1 MAKKQLKKRI
11 FVPTGNDL
19 GEFTIFDL
27 QPVDITFVDSDDS
40 SQSQDSNKKM
50 GSSQSSIPDPVDNN
64 PLNRGSQDNSS
75 SSGGNGQKDENPYAN
90 RGNGDNNSDDFAKQ
104 DRDINNDLYGDDLDT
119 DSGEQPPQNSD
130 NGDGSEGSA
139 GDGES
144 GSGSSG
150 VGGSDDNSFAPP
162 NYDSSSNMGDDNS
175 SVGNSTSEMEDALN
189 KEQDNMSDT
198 AKERMSEVSGQNNNN
213 NNNNSSS
220 NENGSQGDN
229 SQGDNSQGED
239 GSSSDSKN
247 SQSGDKEGSQSNN
260 SQGENGSSG
269 DNSQNSDSDNSQNS
283 NSQEGNSSS
292 SGGDSKGGSGNNQ
305 NGKSDNDFKKAHDTK
320 GNDLDDTKGKEV
332 VEKMVRE
339 ASKRMQEEIDKDET
353 LADTNKTSLDNYK
366 DFGAG
371 TMTTLFKGNS
381 MVADWKAKLEKLFR
395 KALGQRITMN
405 PNMINKRIE
414 DAPPGREDIETQ
426 MIKVAVLIDCS
437 GSMGSGAFKKVIMQM
452 DAMIKADKQMRN
464 VLFYIIP
471 FEMWNAEKCIKL
483 MVKCK
488 GTRLKSELM
497 KFEAM
502 GGTDIVPGFQALMGK
517 VKNPDSIIVLS
528 DCGVNASRTVSDP
541 TYQKCLKKYRD
552 RIIWVL
558 TSKRDISDM
567 NAIDP
572 YAKKQDRYVV
582 FKGNGD

>member
-40 SQSQDSNKKM
+40 SQSQDNNKKM

-64 PLNRGSQDNSS
+64 TLNKGSQDNSS
-75 SSGGNGQKDENPYAN
+75 SSNGGNGQKDENPYATN
-90 RGNGDNNSDDFAKQ
+90 NGNNNNSEDFAKQ

-130 NGDGSEGSA
+130 GGDGEGSA

-150 VGGSDDNSFAPP
+150 VGGSNDNSFAPP

-198 AKERMSEVSGQNNNN
+198 AKERMNEVSGQN
-213 NNNNSSS
+213 SSS
-220 NENGSQGDN
+220 DKNGSQGDN

-488 GTRLKSELM
+488 GSRLKSELM

-502 GGTDIVPGFQALMGK
+502 GGTDIVPGFQALMRK

>member
-27 QPVDITFVDSDDS
+27 QPVDVTFVDSDDNSQQS
-40 SQSQDSNKKM
+40 SGDSKM
-50 GSSQSSIPDPVDNN
+50 GGSSSSIPDPVDSN
-64 PLNRGSQDNSS
+64 PLSKGSSSNGSQG
-75 SSGGNGQKDENPYAN
+75 SSGGKDANPYAN
-90 RGNGDNNSDDFAKQ
+90 NSGDNNSSDEFSKQ
-104 DRDINNDLYGDDLDT
+104 DRDLDNDLYGEDLDT
-119 DSGEQPPQNSD
+119 DREEQSNNNNSD
-130 NGDGSEGSA
+130 GEGGSSGDDGS
-139 GDGES
+139 GES
-144 GSGSSG
+144 GGSSG
-150 VGGSDDNSFAPP
+150 GMTSEDNSYAPP
-162 NYDSSSNMGDDNS
+162 NYDGSSNMGDDS
-175 SVGNSTSEMEDALN
+175 SSLDSTSEMEDALN
-189 KEQDNMSDT
+189 KEQENMSDT
-198 AKERMSEVSGQNNNN
+198 AKERASEVSG
-213 NNNNSSS
+213 
-220 NENGSQGDN
+220 
-229 SQGDNSQGED
+229 
-239 GSSSDSKN
+239 
-247 SQSGDKEGSQSNN
+247 EGSQSSTSQKEGN
-260 SQGENGSSG
+260 SNQQSG
-269 DNSQNSDSDNSQNS
+269 DNSQQGGKSQLGDSQSSQSSD
-283 NSQEGNSSS
+283 S
-292 SGGDSKGGSGNNQ
+292 SGGDNSQQGEGSQSQDNQAGSGSRGDKGNKPN
-305 NGKSDNDFKKAHDTK
+305 DDFKKAHDTK
-320 GNDLDDTKGKEV
+320 GNDLDDTDGKGV
-332 VEKMVRE
+332 VDKIVRE
-339 ASKRMQEEIDKDET
+339 AAKRMQEELDKDET
-353 LADTNKTSLDNYK
+353 LANTNQQSLDNYK

-426 MIKVAVLIDCS
+426 MVKVAVLIDCS

-471 FEMWNAEKCIKL
+471 FEAWSAAECVKR

-488 GTRLKSELM
+488 GTKLKAELM
-497 KFEAM
+497 KFKAE
-502 GGTDIVPGFQALMGK
+502 GGTNIVPGVHAMMKK

-528 DCGVNASRTVSDP
+528 DCGVNVSTTVSDS
-541 TYQKCLKKYRD
+541 TYQKWLKKYRD

-558 TSKRDISDM
+558 TSKRDISYM
-567 NAIDP
+567 SAIDP

>member
-40 SQSQDSNKKM
+40 SQSQDNNNKKM

-64 PLNRGSQDNSS
+64 PLNKGSQDNSS
-75 SSGGNGQKDENPYAN
+75 SSGGNGQKDENPYSTN
-90 RGNGDNNSDDFAKQ
+90 SGNNNNSDDFAKQ
-104 DRDINNDLYGDDLDT
+104 DRDINNDLYGEDLDT
-119 DSGEQPPQNSD
+119 DSGEQPPQN
-130 NGDGSEGSA
+130 NDGG
-139 GDGES
+139 GDGEGSSGDGGS

-162 NYDSSSNMGDDNS
+162 NYDSSSNMGDDSS
-175 SVGNSTSEMEDALN
+175 SVGNTTSEMEDALN

-198 AKERMSEVSGQNNNN
+198 AKERMNEVSGQNNN
-213 NNNNSSS
+213 SSDDK
-220 NENGSQGDN
+220 GSQGGSDT

-239 GSSSDSKN
+239 GSNSSKSNNSGDSQDNNSQQGNSGSNSDSSNSQSNDSSDS
-247 SQSGDKEGSQSNN
+247 QS
-260 SQGENGSSG
+260 
-269 DNSQNSDSDNSQNS
+269 SDSQNS
-283 NSQEGNSSS
+283 NSPSNGSN
-292 SGGDSKGGSGNNQ
+292 GGDSKGSSGNS
-305 NGKSDNDFKKAHDTK
+305 KSDNDFKKAHDTK

-488 GTRLKSELM
+488 GSRLKSELM

-502 GGTDIVPGFQALMGK
+502 GGTDIVPGFQALMRK

-541 TYQKCLKKYRD
+541 TYQKCVKKYRD
-552 RIIWVL
+552 LSLIHI
-558 TSKRDISDM
+558 
-567 NAIDP
+567 
-572 YAKKQDRYVV
+572 
-582 FKGNGD
+582 

>member
-27 QPVDITFVDSDDS
+27 QPVDITFVDSDDNSQQGS
-40 SQSQDSNKKM
+40 SGDSKM
-50 GSSQSSIPDPVDNN
+50 GGSNSSIPDPVDNN
-64 PLNRGSQDNSS
+64 PLGKSNSSNGSQGSSGGKDANPYANNSGDNSS
-75 SSGGNGQKDENPYAN
+75 SDEF
-90 RGNGDNNSDDFAKQ
+90 SKQ
-104 DRDINNDLYGDDLDT
+104 DRDLDNDLYGEDLDT
-119 DSGEQPPQNSD
+119 DREEQSNNNNSD
-130 NGDGSEGSA
+130 GEGGSSGDDGS
-139 GDGES
+139 GES
-144 GSGSSG
+144 GGSSG
-150 VGGSDDNSFAPP
+150 GMASEDNSYAPP
-162 NYDSSSNMGDDNS
+162 NYDGSSNMGDDNS
-175 SVGNSTSEMEDALN
+175 SLDSTSEMEDALN
-189 KEQDNMSDT
+189 KEQENMSDT
-198 AKERMSEVSGQNNNN
+198 AKERASEVSG
-213 NNNNSSS
+213 
-220 NENGSQGDN
+220 
-229 SQGDNSQGED
+229 
-239 GSSSDSKN
+239 
-247 SQSGDKEGSQSNN
+247 EGSQSSTSQTEDN
-260 SQGENGSSG
+260 SNQQSG
-269 DNSQNSDSDNSQNS
+269 DNSQQGGQSQVGDSQSSQSSDSQGGDNSQQGDDS
-283 NSQEGNSSS
+283 NSQGGEGSQSQDNQA
-292 SGGDSKGGSGNNQ
+292 GSGSRGDKGN
-305 NGKSDNDFKKAHDTK
+305 KSNDDFKKAHDTK
-320 GNDLDDTKGKEV
+320 GNDLDDTDGKGV
-332 VEKMVRE
+332 VDKIVRE
-339 ASKRMQEEIDKDET
+339 AAKRMQEELDKDET
-353 LADTNKTSLDNYK
+353 LANTNQQSLDNYK

-471 FEMWNAEKCIKL
+471 FEAWSAAECVKR

-488 GTRLKSELM
+488 GTKLKAELM
-497 KFEAM
+497 KFRAE
-502 GGTDIVPGFQALMGK
+502 GGTNIVPGVHAMMKK

-528 DCGVNASRTVSDP
+528 DCGVTVSTTVSDS
-541 TYQKCLKKYRD
+541 TYQKWLKKYRD

-558 TSKRDISDM
+558 TSKRDISYM
-567 NAIDP
+567 SAIDP

>member
-40 SQSQDSNKKM
+40 NQSQDNNSKM

-64 PLNRGSQDNSS
+64 PLNKGSQDSS
-75 SSGGNGQKDENPYAN
+75 SSSNGGNGQKDENPYAN

-104 DRDINNDLYGDDLDT
+104 DRDINNDLYGDDLDI

-175 SVGNSTSEMEDALN
+175 SVGNPTSEMEDALN

-198 AKERMSEVSGQNNNN
+198 AKERMNEVSGQN
-213 NNNNSSS
+213 SSS
-220 NENGSQGDN
+220 DKNGSQGDN

-488 GTRLKSELM
+488 GSRLKSELM

-502 GGTDIVPGFQALMGK
+502 GGTDIVPGFQALMRK

-528 DCGVNASRTVSDP
+528 DCGVSVSRTVSDP

>member
-40 SQSQDSNKKM
+40 NQSQDNNSKM

-64 PLNRGSQDNSS
+64 PLNKGSQDSS
-75 SSGGNGQKDENPYAN
+75 SSSNGGNGQKDENPYAN

-104 DRDINNDLYGDDLDT
+104 DRDINNDLYGDDLDI

-175 SVGNSTSEMEDALN
+175 SVGNPTSEMEDALN

-198 AKERMSEVSGQNNNN
+198 AKERMNEVSGQN
-213 NNNNSSS
+213 SSS
-220 NENGSQGDN
+220 DKNG

-488 GTRLKSELM
+488 GSRLKSELM

-502 GGTDIVPGFQALMGK
+502 GGTDIVPGFQALMRK

-528 DCGVNASRTVSDP
+528 DCGVSVSRTVSDP

>member
-40 SQSQDSNKKM
+40 SQSQDNNNKKM

-64 PLNRGSQDNSS
+64 PLNKGSQDNSS
-75 SSGGNGQKDENPYAN
+75 SSGGNGQKDENPYATN
-90 RGNGDNNSDDFAKQ
+90 RGNNDSSDDFAKQ
-104 DRDINNDLYGDDLDT
+104 DRDINNDLYGEDLDT
-119 DSGEQPPQNSD
+119 DSGEQPPQNND
-130 NGDGSEGSA
+130 GGDGEGSS

-198 AKERMSEVSGQNNNN
+198 AKERMNEVSGQN
-213 NNNNSSS
+213 SSS
-220 NENGSQGDN
+220 DKNGSQGDN

-488 GTRLKSELM
+488 GSRLKSELM

-502 GGTDIVPGFQALMGK
+502 GGTDIVPGFQALMRK

-528 DCGVNASRTVSDP
+528 DCGVTASRTVSDP

>member
-27 QPVDITFVDSDDS
+27 QPVDVTFVDSDDNSQQS
-40 SQSQDSNKKM
+40 SGDSKM
-50 GSSQSSIPDPVDNN
+50 GGSSSSIPDPVDSN
-64 PLNRGSQDNSS
+64 PLSKGSSSNGSQG
-75 SSGGNGQKDENPYAN
+75 SSGGKDANPYAN
-90 RGNGDNNSDDFAKQ
+90 NSGDNNSSDEFSKQ
-104 DRDINNDLYGDDLDT
+104 DRDLDNDLYGEDLDT
-119 DSGEQPPQNSD
+119 DREEQSNNNNSD
-130 NGDGSEGSA
+130 GEGGSSGDDGS
-139 GDGES
+139 GES
-144 GSGSSG
+144 GGSSG
-150 VGGSDDNSFAPP
+150 GMTSEDNSYAPP
-162 NYDSSSNMGDDNS
+162 NYDGSSNMGDDS
-175 SVGNSTSEMEDALN
+175 SSLDSTSEMEDALN
-189 KEQDNMSDT
+189 KEQENMSDT
-198 AKERMSEVSGQNNNN
+198 AKERASEVSG
-213 NNNNSSS
+213 
-220 NENGSQGDN
+220 
-229 SQGDNSQGED
+229 
-239 GSSSDSKN
+239 
-247 SQSGDKEGSQSNN
+247 EGSQSSTSQKEGN
-260 SQGENGSSG
+260 SNQQSG
-269 DNSQNSDSDNSQNS
+269 DNSQQGGQSQLGDSQSSQSSD
-283 NSQEGNSSS
+283 S
-292 SGGDSKGGSGNNQ
+292 SGGDNSQQGEGSQSQDNQAGSGSRGDKGNKPN
-305 NGKSDNDFKKAHDTK
+305 DDFKKAHDTK
-320 GNDLDDTKGKEV
+320 GNDLDDTDGKGV
-332 VEKMVRE
+332 VDKIVRE
-339 ASKRMQEEIDKDET
+339 AAKRMQEELDKDET
-353 LADTNKTSLDNYK
+353 LANTNQQSLDNYK

-426 MIKVAVLIDCS
+426 MVKVAVLIDCS

-471 FEMWNAEKCIKL
+471 FEAWSAAECVKR

-488 GTRLKSELM
+488 GTKLKAELM
-497 KFEAM
+497 KFKAE
-502 GGTDIVPGFQALMGK
+502 GGTNIVPGVHAMMKK

-528 DCGVNASRTVSDP
+528 DCGVNVSTTVSDS
-541 TYQKCLKKYRD
+541 TYQKWLKKYRD

-558 TSKRDISDM
+558 TSKRDISYM
-567 NAIDP
+567 GAIDP

>member
-40 SQSQDSNKKM
+40 SQSQDNNKKM

-64 PLNRGSQDNSS
+64 PLNKGSQDNSS
-75 SSGGNGQKDENPYAN
+75 SSNGGNGQKDENPYATN
-90 RGNGDNNSDDFAKQ
+90 SGNNNSDDFAKQ

-119 DSGEQPPQNSD
+119 DSGEQPPQNND
-130 NGDGSEGSA
+130 GGDGEGSS

-150 VGGSDDNSFAPP
+150 VGGSDGNSFAPP

-175 SVGNSTSEMEDALN
+175 SVGNTTSEMEDALN

-198 AKERMSEVSGQNNNN
+198 AKERMNEVSGQNNN
-213 NNNNSSS
+213 SSDDK
-220 NENGSQGDN
+220 GSQGDN
-229 SQGDNSQGED
+229 SQVED
-239 GSSSDSKN
+239 GSNSSKSNNSGDSQDNNSQQGNSGSNSDSSNSQSNDSSDS
-247 SQSGDKEGSQSNN
+247 QGS
-260 SQGENGSSG
+260 
-269 DNSQNSDSDNSQNS
+269 DSQNS
-283 NSQEGNSSS
+283 NSPSSGS
-292 SGGDSKGGSGNNQ
+292 NGGDSKGSSGNS
-305 NGKSDNDFKKAHDTK
+305 KSDNDFKKAHDTK

-452 DAMIKADKQMRN
+452 DAMIKADDKQMRN

-488 GTRLKSELM
+488 GSRLKSELM

-502 GGTDIVPGFQALMGK
+502 GGTDIVPGFQALMRK

-528 DCGVNASRTVSDP
+528 DCGVNTSRTVSDP

>member
-27 QPVDITFVDSDDS
+27 QPVDITFVDSDDNSQQGS
-40 SQSQDSNKKM
+40 SGDSKM
-50 GSSQSSIPDPVDNN
+50 GGSSSSIPDPVDNN
-64 PLNRGSQDNSS
+64 PLSKGNSSNGSQGSSGGKDANPYANNSGDNSS
-75 SSGGNGQKDENPYAN
+75 SDEF
-90 RGNGDNNSDDFAKQ
+90 SKQ
-104 DRDINNDLYGDDLDT
+104 DRDLDNDLYGEDLDT
-119 DSGEQPPQNSD
+119 DREEQSNNNNSD
-130 NGDGSEGSA
+130 GEGGSSGDDGS
-139 GDGES
+139 GES
-144 GSGSSG
+144 GGSSG
-150 VGGSDDNSFAPP
+150 GMASEDNSYAPP
-162 NYDSSSNMGDDNS
+162 NYDGSSNMGDDNS
-175 SVGNSTSEMEDALN
+175 SLDSTSEMEDALN
-189 KEQDNMSDT
+189 KEQENMSDT
-198 AKERMSEVSGQNNNN
+198 AKERAIEVSG
-213 NNNNSSS
+213 
-220 NENGSQGDN
+220 
-229 SQGDNSQGED
+229 
-239 GSSSDSKN
+239 
-247 SQSGDKEGSQSNN
+247 EGSQSSTSQTEDN
-260 SQGENGSSG
+260 SNQQSG
-269 DNSQNSDSDNSQNS
+269 DNSQQGGQSQVGDSQSSQSSNSHGGDNSQQGDDS
-283 NSQEGNSSS
+283 NSQGGEGSQSQDNQA
-292 SGGDSKGGSGNNQ
+292 GSGSRGDKAEKGNKPN
-305 NGKSDNDFKKAHDTK
+305 DDFKKAHDTK
-320 GNDLDDTKGKEV
+320 GNDLDDTDGKGV
-332 VEKMVRE
+332 VDKIVRE
-339 ASKRMQEEIDKDET
+339 AAKRMQEELDKDET
-353 LADTNKTSLDNYK
+353 LANTNQQSLDNYK

-471 FEMWNAEKCIKL
+471 FEAWSAAECVKR

-488 GTRLKSELM
+488 GTKLKAELM
-497 KFEAM
+497 KFRAE
-502 GGTDIVPGFQALMGK
+502 GGTNIVPGVHAMMKK

-528 DCGVNASRTVSDP
+528 DCGVTVSTTVSDS
-541 TYQKCLKKYRD
+541 TYQKWLKKYRD

-558 TSKRDISDM
+558 TSKRDISYM
-567 NAIDP
+567 SAIDP

>member
-40 SQSQDSNKKM
+40 NQSQDNNSKM

-64 PLNRGSQDNSS
+64 PLNKGSQDSS
-75 SSGGNGQKDENPYAN
+75 SYSNGGNGQKDENPYAN

-104 DRDINNDLYGDDLDT
+104 DRDINNDLYGDDLDI

-162 NYDSSSNMGDDNS
+162 NYDSSANMGDDNS

-198 AKERMSEVSGQNNNN
+198 AKERMSEVSGQNNSNN
-213 NNNNSSS
+213 KD
-220 NENGSQGDN
+220 SQGDDFQ
-229 SQGDNSQGED
+229 SGDNSRGDGGSDRSNSKNSGDSRDNNSQD
-239 GSSSDSKN
+239 SSGSSSDSN
-247 SQSGDKEGSQSNN
+247 SQSND
-260 SQGENGSSG
+260 SS
-269 DNSQNSDSDNSQNS
+269 NSQNSDSQSSDSQDS
-283 NSQEGNSSS
+283 NKS
-292 SGGDSKGGSGNNQ
+292 SGGDSKGGSGNN
-305 NGKSDNDFKKAHDTK
+305 KSDNDFKKAHDTK

-339 ASKRMQEEIDKDET
+339 ASKRMQEELDKDET
-353 LADTNKTSLDNYK
+353 LANTNKSSLDNYK

-471 FEMWNAEKCIKL
+471 FEYWDASECIKR

-502 GGTDIVPGFQALMGK
+502 GGTDIVPGFQALMRK

-528 DCGVNASRTVSDP
+528 DCGVSASRTVSDP
-541 TYQKCLKKYRD
+541 TYQKCVKKYRD

>member
-27 QPVDITFVDSDDS
+27 QPVDVTFVDSDDNSQQS
-40 SQSQDSNKKM
+40 SGDSKM
-50 GSSQSSIPDPVDNN
+50 GGSSSSIPDPVDNN
-64 PLNRGSQDNSS
+64 PLSKGNSSNGSQG
-75 SSGGNGQKDENPYAN
+75 SSGGKDANPYAN
-90 RGNGDNNSDDFAKQ
+90 NSSDNNSSDEFSKQ
-104 DRDINNDLYGDDLDT
+104 DRDLDNDLYGEDLDT
-119 DSGEQPPQNSD
+119 DREEQSNNNNSD
-130 NGDGSEGSA
+130 GEGGSSEDDGS
-139 GDGES
+139 GES
-144 GSGSSG
+144 GGSSG
-150 VGGSDDNSFAPP
+150 GMASEDNSYAPP
-162 NYDSSSNMGDDNS
+162 NYDGSSNMGDDS
-175 SVGNSTSEMEDALN
+175 SSLDSTSEMEDALN
-189 KEQDNMSDT
+189 KEQENMSDT
-198 AKERMSEVSGQNNNN
+198 AKERASEVSGENSQSSTSQKGDNSNQQSGDKSQNGGQSQSGD
-213 NNNNSSS
+213 SSQ
-220 NENGSQGDN
+220 QGDN
-229 SQGDNSQGED
+229 SQSGDDSNSQG
-239 GSSSDSKN
+239 G
-247 SQSGDKEGSQSNN
+247 EGSQS
-260 SQGENGSSG
+260 Q
-269 DNSQNSDSDNSQNS
+269 DNQA
-283 NSQEGNSSS
+283 
-292 SGGDSKGGSGNNQ
+292 GSGSRGDKGNKPN
-305 NGKSDNDFKKAHDTK
+305 DDFKKAHDTK
-320 GNDLDDTKGKEV
+320 GNDLDDTDGKGV
-332 VEKMVRE
+332 VDKIVRE
-339 ASKRMQEEIDKDET
+339 AAKRMQEELDKDET
-353 LADTNKTSLDNYK
+353 LANTNQQSLDNYK

-471 FEMWNAEKCIKL
+471 FEAWSAAECVKR

-488 GTRLKSELM
+488 GTKLKAELM
-497 KFEAM
+497 KFKAEC
-502 GGTDIVPGFQALMGK
+502 GTNIVPGVHAMMKK

-528 DCGVNASRTVSDP
+528 DCGVTVSTTVSDS
-541 TYQKCLKKYRD
+541 TYQKWLKKYRD

-558 TSKRDISDM
+558 TSKRDISYM
-567 NAIDP
+567 SAIDP

>member
-27 QPVDITFVDSDDS
+27 QPVDVTFVDSDDNSQQS
-40 SQSQDSNKKM
+40 SGDSKM
-50 GSSQSSIPDPVDNN
+50 GGSSSSIPDPVDSN
-64 PLNRGSQDNSS
+64 PLSKGSSSNGSQG
-75 SSGGNGQKDENPYAN
+75 SSGGNNSSDEF
-90 RGNGDNNSDDFAKQ
+90 SKQ
-104 DRDINNDLYGDDLDT
+104 DRDLDNDLYGEDLDT
-119 DSGEQPPQNSD
+119 DREEQSNNNNSD
-130 NGDGSEGSA
+130 GEGGSSGDDGS
-139 GDGES
+139 GES
-144 GSGSSG
+144 GGSSG
-150 VGGSDDNSFAPP
+150 GMTSEDNSYAPP
-162 NYDSSSNMGDDNS
+162 NYDGSSNMGDDS
-175 SVGNSTSEMEDALN
+175 SSLDSTSEMEDALN
-189 KEQDNMSDT
+189 KEQENMSDT
-198 AKERMSEVSGQNNNN
+198 AKERASEVSG
-213 NNNNSSS
+213 
-220 NENGSQGDN
+220 
-229 SQGDNSQGED
+229 
-239 GSSSDSKN
+239 
-247 SQSGDKEGSQSNN
+247 EGSQSSTSQKEGN
-260 SQGENGSSG
+260 SNQQSG
-269 DNSQNSDSDNSQNS
+269 DNSQQGGQSQLGDSQSSQSSD
-283 NSQEGNSSS
+283 S
-292 SGGDSKGGSGNNQ
+292 SGGDNSQQGEGSQSQDNQAGSGSRGDKGNKPN
-305 NGKSDNDFKKAHDTK
+305 DDFKKAHDTK
-320 GNDLDDTKGKEV
+320 GNDLDDTDGKGV
-332 VEKMVRE
+332 VDKIVRE
-339 ASKRMQEEIDKDET
+339 AAKRMQEELDKDET
-353 LADTNKTSLDNYK
+353 LANTNQQSLDNYK

-426 MIKVAVLIDCS
+426 MVKVAVLIDCS

-471 FEMWNAEKCIKL
+471 FEAWSAAECVKR

-488 GTRLKSELM
+488 GTKLKAELM
-497 KFEAM
+497 KFKAE
-502 GGTDIVPGFQALMGK
+502 GGTNIVPGVHAMMKK

-528 DCGVNASRTVSDP
+528 DCGVTVSTTVSDS
-541 TYQKCLKKYRD
+541 TYQKWLKKYRD

-558 TSKRDISDM
+558 TSKRDISYM
-567 NAIDP
+567 SAIDP

>member
-27 QPVDITFVDSDDS
+27 QPVDITFVDSDDNSQQGS
-40 SQSQDSNKKM
+40 SGDSKM
-50 GSSQSSIPDPVDNN
+50 GGSNSSIPDPVDNN
-64 PLNRGSQDNSS
+64 PLSKGSSSNGSQGSSGGKDANPYANNSGDNSS
-75 SSGGNGQKDENPYAN
+75 SDEF
-90 RGNGDNNSDDFAKQ
+90 SKQ
-104 DRDINNDLYGDDLDT
+104 DRDLDNDLYGEDLDT
-119 DSGEQPPQNSD
+119 DREEQSNNNNSD
-130 NGDGSEGSA
+130 GEGGSSGDDGS
-139 GDGES
+139 GES
-144 GSGSSG
+144 GGSSG
-150 VGGSDDNSFAPP
+150 GMASEDNSYAPP
-162 NYDSSSNMGDDNS
+162 NYDGSSNMGDDNS
-175 SVGNSTSEMEDALN
+175 SLDSTSEMEDALN
-189 KEQDNMSDT
+189 KEQENMSDT
-198 AKERMSEVSGQNNNN
+198 AKERASEVSG
-213 NNNNSSS
+213 
-220 NENGSQGDN
+220 
-229 SQGDNSQGED
+229 
-239 GSSSDSKN
+239 
-247 SQSGDKEGSQSNN
+247 EGSQSSTSQTEDN
-260 SQGENGSSG
+260 SNQQSG
-269 DNSQNSDSDNSQNS
+269 DNSQQGGQSQVGDSQSSQSSDSQGGDNSQQGDDS
-283 NSQEGNSSS
+283 NSQGGEGSQSQDNQA
-292 SGGDSKGGSGNNQ
+292 GSGSRGNKAEKGNKP
-305 NGKSDNDFKKAHDTK
+305 NDDFKKAHDTK
-320 GNDLDDTKGKEV
+320 GNDLDDTDGKGV
-332 VEKMVRE
+332 VDKIVRE
-339 ASKRMQEEIDKDET
+339 AAKRMQDELDKDET
-353 LADTNKTSLDNYK
+353 LANTNQQSLDNYK

-471 FEMWNAEKCIKL
+471 FEAWSAAECVKR

-488 GTRLKSELM
+488 GTKLKAELM
-497 KFEAM
+497 KFKAE
-502 GGTDIVPGFQALMGK
+502 GGTDIVPGVHAMMKK
-517 VKNPDSIIVLS
+517 VKNPDSIIILS
-528 DCGVNASRTVSDP
+528 DCVVTASRTVSDP
-541 TYQKCLKKYRD
+541 TYQKWLKKYRD

-558 TSKRDISDM
+558 TSKRDISYM
-567 NAIDP
+567 SAIDP

>member
-27 QPVDITFVDSDDS
+27 QPVDVTFVDSDDNSQQS
-40 SQSQDSNKKM
+40 SGDSKM
-50 GSSQSSIPDPVDNN
+50 GGSSSSIPDPVDSN
-64 PLNRGSQDNSS
+64 PLSKGSSSNGSQG
-75 SSGGNGQKDENPYAN
+75 SSGGKDANPYAN
-90 RGNGDNNSDDFAKQ
+90 NSGDNSSDEFSKQ
-104 DRDINNDLYGDDLDT
+104 DRDLDNDLYGEDLDT
-119 DSGEQPPQNSD
+119 DREEQSNNNNSD
-130 NGDGSEGSA
+130 GEGGSSGDDGS
-139 GDGES
+139 GES
-144 GSGSSG
+144 GGSSG
-150 VGGSDDNSFAPP
+150 GMTSEDNFYAPP
-162 NYDSSSNMGDDNS
+162 NYDGSSNMGDDS
-175 SVGNSTSEMEDALN
+175 SSLDSTSEMEDALN
-189 KEQDNMSDT
+189 KEQENMSDT
-198 AKERMSEVSGQNNNN
+198 AKERASEVSG
-213 NNNNSSS
+213 
-220 NENGSQGDN
+220 
-229 SQGDNSQGED
+229 
-239 GSSSDSKN
+239 
-247 SQSGDKEGSQSNN
+247 EGSQSSTSQKEGN
-260 SQGENGSSG
+260 SNQQSG
-269 DNSQNSDSDNSQNS
+269 DNSQQGGQSQLGDSQSSQSSD
-283 NSQEGNSSS
+283 S
-292 SGGDSKGGSGNNQ
+292 SGGDNSQQGEGSQSQDNQAGSGSRGSRG
-305 NGKSDNDFKKAHDTK
+305 GKGNKPNDDFKKAHDTK
-320 GNDLDDTKGKEV
+320 GNDLDDTDGKGV
-332 VEKMVRE
+332 VDKIVRE
-339 ASKRMQEEIDKDET
+339 AAKRMQEELDKDET
-353 LADTNKTSLDNYK
+353 LANTNQQSLDNYK

-426 MIKVAVLIDCS
+426 MVKVAVLIDCS

-471 FEMWNAEKCIKL
+471 FEAWSAAECVKR

-488 GTRLKSELM
+488 GTKLKAELM
-497 KFEAM
+497 KFKAE
-502 GGTDIVPGFQALMGK
+502 GGTNIVPGVHAMMKK

-528 DCGVNASRTVSDP
+528 DCGVTVSTTVSDS
-541 TYQKCLKKYRD
+541 TYQKWLKKYRD

-558 TSKRDISDM
+558 TSKRDISYM
-567 NAIDP
+567 SAIDP

>member
-27 QPVDITFVDSDDS
+27 QPVDVTFVDSDDNSQQS
-40 SQSQDSNKKM
+40 SGDSKM
-50 GSSQSSIPDPVDNN
+50 GGSSSSIPDPVDSN
-64 PLNRGSQDNSS
+64 PLSKGSSSNGSQG
-75 SSGGNGQKDENPYAN
+75 SSGGKDANPYAN
-90 RGNGDNNSDDFAKQ
+90 NSGDNNSSDEFSKQ
-104 DRDINNDLYGDDLDT
+104 DRDLDNDLYGEDLDT
-119 DSGEQPPQNSD
+119 DREEQSNNNNSD
-130 NGDGSEGSA
+130 GEGGSSGDDGS
-139 GDGES
+139 GES
-144 GSGSSG
+144 GGSSG
-150 VGGSDDNSFAPP
+150 GMTSEDNSYAPP
-162 NYDSSSNMGDDNS
+162 NYDGSSNMGDDS
-175 SVGNSTSEMEDALN
+175 SSLDSTSEMEDALN
-189 KEQDNMSDT
+189 KEQENMSDT
-198 AKERMSEVSGQNNNN
+198 AKERASEVSG
-213 NNNNSSS
+213 
-220 NENGSQGDN
+220 
-229 SQGDNSQGED
+229 
-239 GSSSDSKN
+239 
-247 SQSGDKEGSQSNN
+247 EGSQSSTSQKEGN
-260 SQGENGSSG
+260 SNQQSG
-269 DNSQNSDSDNSQNS
+269 DNSQQGGQSQLGDSQSSQSSD
-283 NSQEGNSSS
+283 S
-292 SGGDSKGGSGNNQ
+292 SGGDNSQQGEGSQSQDNQAGSGSRGDKGNKPN
-305 NGKSDNDFKKAHDTK
+305 DDFKKAHDTK
-320 GNDLDDTKGKEV
+320 GNDLDDTDGKGV
-332 VEKMVRE
+332 VDKIVRE
-339 ASKRMQEEIDKDET
+339 AAKRMQEELDKDET
-353 LADTNKTSLDNYK
+353 LANTNQQSLDNYK

-471 FEMWNAEKCIKL
+471 FEAWSAAECVKR

-488 GTRLKSELM
+488 GTKLKAELM
-497 KFEAM
+497 KFKAE
-502 GGTDIVPGFQALMGK
+502 GGTNIVPGVHAMMKK

-528 DCGVNASRTVSDP
+528 DCGVTASTTISDS
-541 TYQKCLKKYRD
+541 TYQKWLKKYRD

-558 TSKRDISDM
+558 TSKRDISYM
-567 NAIDP
+567 SAIDP

>member
-27 QPVDITFVDSDDS
+27 QPVDVTFVDSDDS
-40 SQSQDSNKKM
+40 QQSSSGGSKM
-50 GSSQSSIPDPVDNN
+50 GGSNSSIPDPVDNN
-64 PLNRGSQDNSS
+64 PLSRGNSSNGSQGSSGGKDANPYANNSGDNSS
-75 SSGGNGQKDENPYAN
+75 SDEF
-90 RGNGDNNSDDFAKQ
+90 SKQ
-104 DRDINNDLYGDDLDT
+104 DRDLDNDLYGEDLDT
-119 DSGEQPPQNSD
+119 DREEQSNNNNSD
-130 NGDGSEGSA
+130 GEGGSSGDDGS
-139 GDGES
+139 GES
-144 GSGSSG
+144 GGSSG
-150 VGGSDDNSFAPP
+150 GMSPEDNSYAPP
-162 NYDSSSNMGDDNS
+162 NYDGSSNMGDDS
-175 SVGNSTSEMEDALN
+175 SSLDSTSEMEDALN
-189 KEQDNMSDT
+189 KEQENMSDT
-198 AKERMSEVSGQNNNN
+198 AKERASEVSGD
-213 NNNNSSS
+213 
-220 NENGSQGDN
+220 GSQSSTSPKKDNSNQQSDDN
-229 SQGDNSQGED
+229 SQQGGQSQVGDSQ
-239 GSSSDSKN
+239 SSQSSDS
-247 SQSGDKEGSQSNN
+247 Q
-260 SQGENGSSG
+260 SG
-269 DNSQNSDSDNSQNS
+269 DNSQQGDGS
-283 NSQEGNSSS
+283 NSQGGEGSESQDNQA
-292 SGGDSKGGSGNNQ
+292 GSGSRGDKGNKPN
-305 NGKSDNDFKKAHDTK
+305 DDFKKAHDTK
-320 GNDLDDTKGKEV
+320 GNDLDDTDGKGV
-332 VEKMVRE
+332 VDKIVRE
-339 ASKRMQEEIDKDET
+339 AAKRMQEELDKDET
-353 LADTNKTSLDNYK
+353 LANTNQQSLDNYK

-471 FEMWNAEKCIKL
+471 FEAWSAAECVKR

-488 GTRLKSELM
+488 GTKLKAELM
-497 KFEAM
+497 KFKAE
-502 GGTDIVPGFQALMGK
+502 GGTNIVPGVHAMMKK

-528 DCGVNASRTVSDP
+528 DCGVTVSTTVSDS
-541 TYQKCLKKYRD
+541 TYQKWLKKYRD

-558 TSKRDISDM
+558 TSKRDISYM
-567 NAIDP
+567 SAIDP

>member
-27 QPVDITFVDSDDS
+27 QPVDVTFVDSDDNSQQS
-40 SQSQDSNKKM
+40 SGDSKM
-50 GSSQSSIPDPVDNN
+50 GGSNSSIPDPVDNN
-64 PLNRGSQDNSS
+64 PLSKGNSSNGSQG
-75 SSGGNGQKDENPYAN
+75 SSGGKDANPYAN
-90 RGNGDNNSDDFAKQ
+90 NSSDNNSSDEFSKQ
-104 DRDINNDLYGDDLDT
+104 DRDLDNDLYGEDLDT
-119 DSGEQPPQNSD
+119 DREEQSNNNNSD
-130 NGDGSEGSA
+130 GEGGSSGDDGS
-139 GDGES
+139 GES
-144 GSGSSG
+144 GGSSG
-150 VGGSDDNSFAPP
+150 GMASEDNSYAPP
-162 NYDSSSNMGDDNS
+162 NYDGSSNMGDDS
-175 SVGNSTSEMEDALN
+175 SSLDSTSEMEDALN
-189 KEQDNMSDT
+189 KEQENMSDT
-198 AKERMSEVSGQNNNN
+198 AKERASEVSGENSQSSTSQKGDNSNQQSGDKSQNGGQSQSGD
-213 NNNNSSS
+213 SSQ
-220 NENGSQGDN
+220 QGDN
-229 SQGDNSQGED
+229 SQSGDDSNSQG
-239 GSSSDSKN
+239 G
-247 SQSGDKEGSQSNN
+247 EGSQS
-260 SQGENGSSG
+260 Q
-269 DNSQNSDSDNSQNS
+269 DNQA
-283 NSQEGNSSS
+283 
-292 SGGDSKGGSGNNQ
+292 GSGSRGDKGN
-305 NGKSDNDFKKAHDTK
+305 KSNDDFKKAHDTK
-320 GNDLDDTKGKEV
+320 GNDLDDTDGKGV
-332 VEKMVRE
+332 VDKIVRE
-339 ASKRMQEEIDKDET
+339 AAKRMQEELDKDET
-353 LADTNKTSLDNYK
+353 LANTNQQSLDNYK

-471 FEMWNAEKCIKL
+471 FEAWSAAECVKR

-488 GTRLKSELM
+488 GTKLKAELM
-497 KFEAM
+497 KFKAE
-502 GGTDIVPGFQALMGK
+502 GCTNIVPGVHAMMKK

-528 DCGVNASRTVSDP
+528 DCGVTVSTTVSDS
-541 TYQKCLKKYRD
+541 TYQKWLKKYRD

-558 TSKRDISDM
+558 TSKRDISYM
-567 NAIDP
+567 SAIDP

>member
-27 QPVDITFVDSDDS
+27 QPVDITFVDSDDNSQQGS
-40 SQSQDSNKKM
+40 SGDSKM
-50 GSSQSSIPDPVDNN
+50 GGSNSSIPDPVDNN
-64 PLNRGSQDNSS
+64 PLSKGSSSNGSQGSSGGKDANPYANNSGDNSS
-75 SSGGNGQKDENPYAN
+75 SDEF
-90 RGNGDNNSDDFAKQ
+90 SKQ
-104 DRDINNDLYGDDLDT
+104 DRDLDNDLYGEDLDT
-119 DSGEQPPQNSD
+119 DREEQSNNNNSD
-130 NGDGSEGSA
+130 GEGGSSGDDGS
-139 GDGES
+139 GES
-144 GSGSSG
+144 GGSSG
-150 VGGSDDNSFAPP
+150 GMASEDNSYAPP
-162 NYDSSSNMGDDNS
+162 NYDGSSNMGDDNS
-175 SVGNSTSEMEDALN
+175 SLDSTSEMEDALN
-189 KEQDNMSDT
+189 KEQENMSDT
-198 AKERMSEVSGQNNNN
+198 AKERASEVSG
-213 NNNNSSS
+213 
-220 NENGSQGDN
+220 
-229 SQGDNSQGED
+229 
-239 GSSSDSKN
+239 
-247 SQSGDKEGSQSNN
+247 EGSQSSTSQTEDN
-260 SQGENGSSG
+260 SNQQSG
-269 DNSQNSDSDNSQNS
+269 DNSQQGGQSQVGDSQSSQSSDSQGGDNSQQGDDS
-283 NSQEGNSSS
+283 NSQGGEGSQSQDNQA
-292 SGGDSKGGSGNNQ
+292 GSGSRGNKAEKGNKP
-305 NGKSDNDFKKAHDTK
+305 NDDFKKAHDTK
-320 GNDLDDTKGKEV
+320 GNDLDDTDGKGV
-332 VEKMVRE
+332 VDKIVRE
-339 ASKRMQEEIDKDET
+339 AAKRMQDELDKDET
-353 LADTNKTSLDNYK
+353 LANTNQQSLDNYK

-471 FEMWNAEKCIKL
+471 FEAWSAAECVKR

-488 GTRLKSELM
+488 GTKLKAELM
-497 KFEAM
+497 KFKAE
-502 GGTDIVPGFQALMGK
+502 GGTDIVPGVHAMMKK
-517 VKNPDSIIVLS
+517 VKNPDSIIILS
-528 DCGVNASRTVSDP
+528 DCVVTASRTVSDS
-541 TYQKCLKKYRD
+541 TYQKWLKKYRD

-558 TSKRDISDM
+558 TSKRDISYM
-567 NAIDP
+567 SAIDP

>member
-40 SQSQDSNKKM
+40 SQSQDSNKMM

-64 PLNRGSQDNSS
+64 PLNKGSQDNSS
-75 SSGGNGQKDENPYAN
+75 SNGGNGQKDENPYATN
-90 RGNGDNNSDDFAKQ
+90 SGNNNNSDDFAKQ

-119 DSGEQPPQNSD
+119 DSGEQPPQNND
-130 NGDGSEGSA
+130 GGDGEGSS

-198 AKERMSEVSGQNNNN
+198 AKERMSEVSGQNNSNN
-213 NNNNSSS
+213 KD
-220 NENGSQGDN
+220 SQGDN
-229 SQGDNSQGED
+229 SQGDNSRGDNSQGD
-239 GSSSDSKN
+239 NSQGDNGSDRSKSPNSGGSQDNNSQDSNGSNSDSN
-247 SQSGDKEGSQSNN
+247 SQSND
-260 SQGENGSSG
+260 SS
-269 DNSQNSDSDNSQNS
+269 NSQNSDSQSSDSQNS
-283 NSQEGNSSS
+283 SGSN
-292 SGGDSKGGSGNNQ
+292 GGDSKGSIGNS
-305 NGKSDNDFKKAHDTK
+305 KSDNDFKKAHDTK

-437 GSMGSGAFKKVIMQM
+437 GSMGNKTVT
-452 DAMIKADKQMRN
+452 
-464 VLFYIIP
+464 II
-471 FEMWNAEKCIKL
+471 
-483 MVKCK
+483 
-488 GTRLKSELM
+488 
-497 KFEAM
+497 
-502 GGTDIVPGFQALMGK
+502 
-517 VKNPDSIIVLS
+517 
-528 DCGVNASRTVSDP
+528 
-541 TYQKCLKKYRD
+541 
-552 RIIWVL
+552 
-558 TSKRDISDM
+558 
-567 NAIDP
+567 
-572 YAKKQDRYVV
+572 
-582 FKGNGD
+582 

>member
-40 SQSQDSNKKM
+40 SQSQESNKKM

-64 PLNRGSQDNSS
+64 PLNKGSQANSS
-75 SSGGNGQKDENPYAN
+75 SSGGNGQKDENPYSN
-90 RGNGDNNSDDFAKQ
+90 NSGNNNSDDFAKQ
-104 DRDINNDLYGDDLDT
+104 DRDINNDLYGDDLDI

-130 NGDGSEGSA
+130 GGDGEGSA

-144 GSGSSG
+144 GSG

-175 SVGNSTSEMEDALN
+175 SVGNTTSEMEDALN

-198 AKERMSEVSGQNNNN
+198 AKERMNEVSGQNNN
-213 NNNNSSS
+213 SSDDK
-220 NENGSQGDN
+220 GSQGGSDT

-247 SQSGDKEGSQSNN
+247 SQSGDKDGSLSNN

-292 SGGDSKGGSGNNQ
+292 SGGDSKGGSGNSQ
-305 NGKSDNDFKKAHDTK
+305 SGKSDNDFKKAHDTK

-464 VLFYIIP
+464 VLFYIMP
-471 FEMWNAEKCIKL
+471 FEMWDAEKCIKL

-502 GGTDIVPGFQALMGK
+502 GGTDIVPGFQALMRK

>member
-27 QPVDITFVDSDDS
+27 QPVDVTFVDSDEPN
-40 SQSQDSNKKM
+40 QSQDNNKKM

-64 PLNRGSQDNSS
+64 PLNKGSQDKSS
-75 SSGGNGQKDENPYAN
+75 SSGGNGQKDENPYATN
-90 RGNGDNNSDDFAKQ
+90 SGNNNNSDDFAKQ
-104 DRDINNDLYGDDLDT
+104 DMDINNDLYGDDLDT
-119 DSGEQPPQNSD
+119 DSGEQPPQN
-130 NGDGSEGSA
+130 NGGDGEGSS

-175 SVGNSTSEMEDALN
+175 SVGNTTSEMEDALN

-198 AKERMSEVSGQNNNN
+198 AKERMNEVSGQNNN
-213 NNNNSSS
+213 SSDDK
-220 NENGSQGDN
+220 G

-239 GSSSDSKN
+239 GSNSSKSNNSGDSQDNNSQQGNSGSNSDSSNSQSNDSSDS
-247 SQSGDKEGSQSNN
+247 QS
-260 SQGENGSSG
+260 
-269 DNSQNSDSDNSQNS
+269 SDSQNS
-283 NSQEGNSSS
+283 NSPSSGS
-292 SGGDSKGGSGNNQ
+292 NGGDSKGSSGYS
-305 NGKSDNDFKKAHDTK
+305 KSDNDFKKAHDTK

-488 GTRLKSELM
+488 GSRLKSELM

-502 GGTDIVPGFQALMGK
+502 GGTDIVPGFQALMRK

-541 TYQKCLKKYRD
+541 TYQKCVKKYRD

>member
-27 QPVDITFVDSDDS
+27 QPVDITFVDSDDNSQQGS
-40 SQSQDSNKKM
+40 SGDSKM
-50 GSSQSSIPDPVDNN
+50 GGSNSSIPDPVDNN
-64 PLNRGSQDNSS
+64 PLGKSNSSNGSQGSSGGKDANPYANNSGDNSS
-75 SSGGNGQKDENPYAN
+75 SDEF
-90 RGNGDNNSDDFAKQ
+90 SKQ
-104 DRDINNDLYGDDLDT
+104 DRDLDNDLYGEDLDT
-119 DSGEQPPQNSD
+119 DREEQSNNNNSD
-130 NGDGSEGSA
+130 GEGGSSGDDGS
-139 GDGES
+139 GES
-144 GSGSSG
+144 GGSSG
-150 VGGSDDNSFAPP
+150 GMASEDNSYAPP
-162 NYDSSSNMGDDNS
+162 NYDGSSNMGDDNS
-175 SVGNSTSEMEDALN
+175 SLDSTSEMEDALN
-189 KEQDNMSDT
+189 KEQENMSDT
-198 AKERMSEVSGQNNNN
+198 AKERASEVSG
-213 NNNNSSS
+213 
-220 NENGSQGDN
+220 
-229 SQGDNSQGED
+229 
-239 GSSSDSKN
+239 
-247 SQSGDKEGSQSNN
+247 EGSQSSTSQTEDN
-260 SQGENGSSG
+260 SNQQSG
-269 DNSQNSDSDNSQNS
+269 DNSQQGGQSQVGDSQSSQSSDSQGGDNSQQGDDS
-283 NSQEGNSSS
+283 NSQ
-292 SGGDSKGGSGNNQ
+292 GDDGSQSQDNQAGSGSRGDKGN
-305 NGKSDNDFKKAHDTK
+305 KSNDDFKKAHDTK
-320 GNDLDDTKGKEV
+320 GNDLDDTDGKGV
-332 VEKMVRE
+332 VDKIVRE
-339 ASKRMQEEIDKDET
+339 AAKRMQEELDKDET
-353 LADTNKTSLDNYK
+353 LANTNQQSLDNYK

-471 FEMWNAEKCIKL
+471 FEAWSAAECVKR

-488 GTRLKSELM
+488 GTKLKAELM
-497 KFEAM
+497 KFRAK
-502 GGTDIVPGFQALMGK
+502 GGTNIVPGVHAMMKK

-528 DCGVNASRTVSDP
+528 DCGVTVGTTVSDS
-541 TYQKCLKKYRD
+541 TYQKWLKKYRD

-558 TSKRDISDM
+558 TSKRDISYM
-567 NAIDP
+567 SAIDP

>member
-27 QPVDITFVDSDDS
+27 QPVDVTFVDSDDS
-40 SQSQDSNKKM
+40 QQSSSGGSKM
-50 GSSQSSIPDPVDNN
+50 GGSNSSIPDPVDNN
-64 PLNRGSQDNSS
+64 PLSGGNSSNGSQGSSGGKDANPYANNSGDNSS
-75 SSGGNGQKDENPYAN
+75 SDEF
-90 RGNGDNNSDDFAKQ
+90 SKQ
-104 DRDINNDLYGDDLDT
+104 DRDLDNDLYGEDLDT
-119 DSGEQPPQNSD
+119 DREEQSNNNNSD
-130 NGDGSEGSA
+130 GEGGSSGDDGS
-139 GDGES
+139 GES
-144 GSGSSG
+144 GGSSG
-150 VGGSDDNSFAPP
+150 GMSPEDNSYAPP
-162 NYDSSSNMGDDNS
+162 NYDGSSNMGDDS
-175 SVGNSTSEMEDALN
+175 SSLDSTSEMEDALN
-189 KEQDNMSDT
+189 KEQENMSDT
-198 AKERMSEVSGQNNNN
+198 AKERAIEVSGD
-213 NNNNSSS
+213 
-220 NENGSQGDN
+220 GSQSSTSPKKDN
-229 SQGDNSQGED
+229 SNQ
-239 GSSSDSKN
+239 
-247 SQSGDKEGSQSNN
+247 QSGDKSQQGGQSQIGDSQS
-260 SQGENGSSG
+260 SQSSDSQSG
-269 DNSQNSDSDNSQNS
+269 DNSQQGDGS
-283 NSQEGNSSS
+283 NSQGGEGSETQ
-292 SGGDSKGGSGNNQ
+292 DSQAGSGSRGDKGNKPN
-305 NGKSDNDFKKAHDTK
+305 DDFKKAHDTK
-320 GNDLDDTKGKEV
+320 GNDLDDTDGKGV
-332 VEKMVRE
+332 VDKIVRE
-339 ASKRMQEEIDKDET
+339 AAKRMQEELDKDET
-353 LADTNKTSLDNYK
+353 LANTNQQSLDNYK

-471 FEMWNAEKCIKL
+471 FEAWSAAECVKR

-488 GTRLKSELM
+488 GTKLKAELM
-497 KFEAM
+497 KFKAE
-502 GGTDIVPGFQALMGK
+502 GGTNIVPGVHAMMKK

-528 DCGVNASRTVSDP
+528 DCGVTVSRTVSDS
-541 TYQKCLKKYRD
+541 TYQKWLKKYRD

-558 TSKRDISDM
+558 TSKRDISYM
-567 NAIDP
+567 SAIDP

>member
-27 QPVDITFVDSDDS
+27 QPVDITFVDSDDNSQQS
-40 SQSQDSNKKM
+40 SGDSKM
-50 GSSQSSIPDPVDNN
+50 GGSNSSIPDPVDNN
-64 PLNRGSQDNSS
+64 PLSRGNSSDGSQG
-75 SSGGNGQKDENPYAN
+75 SSGGKDSNPYAN
-90 RGNGDNNSDDFAKQ
+90 SNDNSTSNGEFSKQ
-104 DRDINNDLYGDDLDT
+104 DRDLDNDLYGEDLDT
-119 DSGEQPPQNSD
+119 DREEQSQNNNSD
-130 NGDGSEGSA
+130 GEGGSSGDS

-144 GSGSSG
+144 GGSSG
-150 VGGSDDNSFAPP
+150 GMTSEDNSYAPP
-162 NYDSSSNMGDDNS
+162 NYDGSSNMGDDS
-175 SVGNSTSEMEDALN
+175 SSLDSTSEMEDALN
-189 KEQDNMSDT
+189 KEQENMSDT
-198 AKERMSEVSGQNNNN
+198 AKERASEVSG
-213 NNNNSSS
+213 
-220 NENGSQGDN
+220 E
-229 SQGDNSQGED
+229 
-239 GSSSDSKN
+239 N
-247 SQSGDKEGSQSNN
+247 SQSSNSQKDDNSNQNGGQSQSVDSQSSQSSN
-260 SQGENGSSG
+260 SQNGDNQQSG
-269 DNSQNSDSDNSQNS
+269 DNSQQGDSS
-283 NSQEGNSSS
+283 NSQ
-292 SGGDSKGGSGNNQ
+292 GGDGSQSQDNQAGSGSRGDKAEKGNKPN
-305 NGKSDNDFKKAHDTK
+305 DDFKKAHDTK
-320 GNDLDDTKGKEV
+320 GNDLDDTDGKGV
-332 VEKMVRE
+332 VDKIVRE
-339 ASKRMQEEIDKDET
+339 AAKRMQEELDKDET
-353 LADTNKTSLDNYK
+353 LANTNQQSLDNYK

-426 MIKVAVLIDCS
+426 MLKVAVLIDCS

-471 FEMWNAEKCIKL
+471 FEAWSAAECVKR

-488 GTRLKSELM
+488 GTKLKAELM
-497 KFEAM
+497 KFKAE
-502 GGTDIVPGFQALMGK
+502 GGTDIVPGVHAMMKK
-517 VKNPDSIIVLS
+517 VKNPDSIVVLS
-528 DCGVNASRTVSDP
+528 DCVVNTVHTSSDS
-541 TYQKCLKKYRD
+541 TYQKWLKKYRD

-558 TSKRDISDM
+558 TSKRDISYM
-567 NAIDP
+567 SAIDP

>member
-27 QPVDITFVDSDDS
+27 QPVDVTFVDSDEPN
-40 SQSQDSNKKM
+40 QSQDNNKKM

-64 PLNRGSQDNSS
+64 PLNKGSQDKSS
-75 SSGGNGQKDENPYAN
+75 SSGGNGQKDENPYATN
-90 RGNGDNNSDDFAKQ
+90 SGNNNNSDDFAKQ

-119 DSGEQPPQNSD
+119 DSGEQPPQN
-130 NGDGSEGSA
+130 NGGDGEGSS

-175 SVGNSTSEMEDALN
+175 SVGNTTSEMEDALN

-198 AKERMSEVSGQNNNN
+198 AKERMNEVSGQNNN
-213 NNNNSSS
+213 SSDDK
-220 NENGSQGDN
+220 GSQGDN
-229 SQGDNSQGED
+229 SQVED
-239 GSSSDSKN
+239 GSNSSKSNNSGDSQDNNSQQGNSGSNSDSSNSQSNDSSDS
-247 SQSGDKEGSQSNN
+247 QGS
-260 SQGENGSSG
+260 
-269 DNSQNSDSDNSQNS
+269 DSQNS
-283 NSQEGNSSS
+283 NSPSSGS
-292 SGGDSKGGSGNNQ
+292 NGGDSKGSSGNS
-305 NGKSDNDFKKAHDTK
+305 KSDNDFKKAHDTK

-488 GTRLKSELM
+488 GSRLKSELM

-502 GGTDIVPGFQALMGK
+502 GGTDIVPGFQALMRK

-541 TYQKCLKKYRD
+541 TYQKCVKKYRD

>member
-40 SQSQDSNKKM
+40 SQSQDNNKKM

-64 PLNRGSQDNSS
+64 PLNKGSQDNSS
-75 SSGGNGQKDENPYAN
+75 SSNGGNGQKDENPYATN
-90 RGNGDNNSDDFAKQ
+90 NGDNNNSDDFAKQ

-119 DSGEQPPQNSD
+119 DSGEQPPQNND
-130 NGDGSEGSA
+130 GGDGEGSS

-175 SVGNSTSEMEDALN
+175 SVGNTTSEMEDALN

-213 NNNNSSS
+213 SSS

-229 SQGDNSQGED
+229 SQGED
-239 GSSSDSKN
+239 GSSSNSKN
-247 SQSGDKEGSQSNN
+247 SQSGDKDGSLSNN

-292 SGGDSKGGSGNNQ
+292 SGGDSEGGSGNNQ
-305 NGKSDNDFKKAHDTK
+305 SGKSDNDFKKAHDTK

-502 GGTDIVPGFQALMGK
+502 GGTDIVPGFQALMRK

-541 TYQKCLKKYRD
+541 TYQKCVKKYRD

>member
-27 QPVDITFVDSDDS
+27 QPVDVTFVDSDDNSQQS
-40 SQSQDSNKKM
+40 SGDSKM
-50 GSSQSSIPDPVDNN
+50 GGSSSSIPDPVDSN
-64 PLNRGSQDNSS
+64 PLSKGSSSNGSQG
-75 SSGGNGQKDENPYAN
+75 SSGGKDANPYAN
-90 RGNGDNNSDDFAKQ
+90 NSGDNNSSDEFSKQ
-104 DRDINNDLYGDDLDT
+104 DRDLDNDLYGEDLDT
-119 DSGEQPPQNSD
+119 DREEQSNNNNSD
-130 NGDGSEGSA
+130 GEGGSSGDDGS
-139 GDGES
+139 GES
-144 GSGSSG
+144 GGSSG
-150 VGGSDDNSFAPP
+150 GMTSEDNSYAPP
-162 NYDSSSNMGDDNS
+162 NYDGSSNMGDDS
-175 SVGNSTSEMEDALN
+175 SSLDSTSEMEDALN
-189 KEQDNMSDT
+189 KEQENMSDT
-198 AKERMSEVSGQNNNN
+198 AKERASEVSG
-213 NNNNSSS
+213 
-220 NENGSQGDN
+220 
-229 SQGDNSQGED
+229 
-239 GSSSDSKN
+239 
-247 SQSGDKEGSQSNN
+247 EGSQSSTSQKEGN
-260 SQGENGSSG
+260 SNQQSG
-269 DNSQNSDSDNSQNS
+269 DNSQQGGQSQLGDSQSSQSSD
-283 NSQEGNSSS
+283 S
-292 SGGDSKGGSGNNQ
+292 SGGDNSQQGEGSQSQDNQAGSGSRGDKGNKPN
-305 NGKSDNDFKKAHDTK
+305 DDFKKAHDTK
-320 GNDLDDTKGKEV
+320 GNDLDDTDGKCV
-332 VEKMVRE
+332 VDKIVRE
-339 ASKRMQEEIDKDET
+339 AAKRMQEELDKDET
-353 LADTNKTSLDNYK
+353 LANTNQQSLDNYK

-426 MIKVAVLIDCS
+426 MVKVAVLIDCS

-471 FEMWNAEKCIKL
+471 FEAWSAAECVKR

-488 GTRLKSELM
+488 GTKLKAELM
-497 KFEAM
+497 KFKAE
-502 GGTDIVPGFQALMGK
+502 GGTNIVPGVHAMMKK

-528 DCGVNASRTVSDP
+528 DCGVNVSTTVSDS
-541 TYQKCLKKYRD
+541 TYQKWLKKYRD

-558 TSKRDISDM
+558 TSKRDISYM
-567 NAIDP
+567 GAIDP

>member
-64 PLNRGSQDNSS
+64 PLNKGSQDNSS
-75 SSGGNGQKDENPYAN
+75 SNGGNGQKDENPYATN
-90 RGNGDNNSDDFAKQ
+90 SGNNNNSDDFAKQ

-119 DSGEQPPQNSD
+119 DSGEQPPQNND
-130 NGDGSEGSA
+130 GGDGEGSS

-198 AKERMSEVSGQNNNN
+198 AKERMSEVSGQNNSNN
-213 NNNNSSS
+213 KD
-220 NENGSQGDN
+220 SQGDN
-229 SQGDNSQGED
+229 SQGDNGSDRSKSPNSGGSQD
-239 GSSSDSKN
+239 NNSQDSNGSNSDSN
-247 SQSGDKEGSQSNN
+247 SQSND
-260 SQGENGSSG
+260 SS
-269 DNSQNSDSDNSQNS
+269 NSQNSDSQSSDSQNS
-283 NSQEGNSSS
+283 SGSN
-292 SGGDSKGGSGNNQ
+292 GGDSKGSIGNS
-305 NGKSDNDFKKAHDTK
+305 KSDNDFKKAHDTK

-405 PNMINKRIE
+405 LNMINKRIE

-502 GGTDIVPGFQALMGK
+502 GGTDIVPGFQALMRK

-541 TYQKCLKKYRD
+541 TYQKCVKKYRD

>member
-1 MAKKQLKKRI
+1 
-11 FVPTGNDL
+11 
-19 GEFTIFDL
+19 
-27 QPVDITFVDSDDS
+27 
-40 SQSQDSNKKM
+40 
-50 GSSQSSIPDPVDNN
+50 
-64 PLNRGSQDNSS
+64 
-75 SSGGNGQKDENPYAN
+75 
-90 RGNGDNNSDDFAKQ
+90 
-104 DRDINNDLYGDDLDT
+104 
-119 DSGEQPPQNSD
+119 
-130 NGDGSEGSA
+130 
-139 GDGES
+139 
-144 GSGSSG
+144 
-150 VGGSDDNSFAPP
+150 
-162 NYDSSSNMGDDNS
+162 
-175 SVGNSTSEMEDALN
+175 
-189 KEQDNMSDT
+189 
-198 AKERMSEVSGQNNNN
+198 
-213 NNNNSSS
+213 
-220 NENGSQGDN
+220 
-229 SQGDNSQGED
+229 
-239 GSSSDSKN
+239 
-247 SQSGDKEGSQSNN
+247 
-260 SQGENGSSG
+260 
-269 DNSQNSDSDNSQNS
+269 
-283 NSQEGNSSS
+283 
-292 SGGDSKGGSGNNQ
+292 
-305 NGKSDNDFKKAHDTK
+305 
-320 GNDLDDTKGKEV
+320 
-332 VEKMVRE
+332 
-339 ASKRMQEEIDKDET
+339 MQEEIDKDET

-488 GTRLKSELM
+488 GSRLKSELM

-502 GGTDIVPGFQALMGK
+502 GGTDIVPGFQALMRK

-541 TYQKCLKKYRD
+541 TYQKCVKKYRD